1 MINNPELYE
10 SDRRETSK
18 AGVIDP
24 GKVKTALFILSSG
37 CVAICVVMSILAIWD
52 YVGNDAA
59 FKMIAS
65 SGVLG
70 AGAVL
75 FDLLNRKF
83 G

>member
-1 MINNPELYE
+1 MINKAELFE
-10 SDRRETSK
+10 ADGPDDGGG
-18 AGVIDP
+18 GVIDP
-24 GKVKTALFILSSG
+24 AKVKTGLFILSSA

-52 YVGNDAA
+52 YIGNDAA

-65 SGVLG
+65 CGVLG